1 MNVQR
6 LQVMNTSLVVNC
18 LLLIQTPDLRNITGV
33 LLDDRIIKV
42 TGMEESYDILHVTIR
57 IFEYKIYVHERSL
70 VILRLCLFFK

>member
-57 IFEYKIYVHERSL
+57 IFEHKIYVHERSL